1 MFKKPIYKT
10 YSDEDLAER
19 ILQGDEMAYME
30 VYYRYFGIIYA
41 FSRKILQDDDQ
52 AEDITQ
58 DIFLA
63 LFEKMGNL
71 QVTSLRAYLYQ
82 SARYA
87 LIDHSRKQQ
96 SRDNYMAGL
105 GDYYAQGVWTTD
117 DAVIENELHAQI
129 EKQIC
134 QLPAKMRTIF
144 ELSRKSHLSTK
155 EIAAQIGI
163 SEGTV
168 RLQIHHAIS
177 RLRSRLTIFFTM
189 IW

>member
-1 MFKKPIYKT
+1 MFKKSIYKT
-10 YSDEDLAER
+10 YSDEELAER
-19 ILQGDEMAYME
+19 ILERDELAYRE
-30 VYYRYFGIIYA
+30 VYDRYFGIIYA

-63 LFEKMGNL
+63 LFEKMGSL
-71 QVTSLRAYLYQ
+71 HITSLRAYLYQ
-82 SARYA
+82 SVRYA
-87 LIDHSRKQQ
+87 LIDYSRKQQ
-96 SRDNYMAGL
+96 SRVNYMADL
-105 GDYYAQGVWTTD
+105 GDYYARGVWTTD
-117 DAVIENELHAQI
+117 DAIIENELHSQI
-129 EKQIC
+129 EKQID

-144 ELSRKSHLSTK
+144 ELSRKSHLSNK

-177 RLRSRLTIFFTM
+177 RLRSRLTFFFLFFL
-189 IW
+189 